1 MKQEWDQNEF
11 GIDWGAKAEKL
22 HMPFIPKIQKHFFCA
37 YHNVGLGSFYHRK
50 EIIKIAW
57 PDYQWHRWNERRLR
71 GDCDYAWITWMGPAG
86 SAKSTDAAVF
96 GLEYWLEAPDRTAV
110 IFCSTT
116 MKMLRMRIWSQ
127 VAHYHQLLPKN
138 VGSVGEL
145 LDSVTRIRWRP
156 GDDKNG
162 VFGMAV
168 EDGPVEQIIN
178 DLIGIHTH
186 RVLLILDEMQGV
198 KEAIMGATS
207 NMVANPVFRF
217 RGMGNPDSL
226 QNPLGKESEP
236 LEGWDSVVRGETEE
250 WETHGGP
257 TKGNGL
263 CQFFDG
269 RKSPADDSPEERAR
283 LPWLCNKEWYD
294 GIVKAAKGNL
304 NDPKV
309 WQFGIGWP
317 PPMGLESTLL
327 DDAILTMFHCKE
339 KAVWTEGY
347 IRCAAF
353 DPARTGGDKRILLFG
368 KRGRSSGTE
377 YDRENRMWS
386 TNVGKTSWVIE
397 CDEELEVPINVE
409 AGGRPIDY
417 QMVDFVKVECIKR
430 GVPPEEFSLF
440 STGAG
445 GPLLSI
451 FREQWSPLVNGIE
464 EGGAPSERVIDD
476 TGKIAKD
483 AYDTRASEIL
493 FNVREFAV
501 SNGLRGLS
509 NNAAYQLCARRTFY
523 RNGKWC
529 AEPKSGSKGRTDE
542 KGRPVKGYKQRLG
555 HSPDEGDA
563 VGGLICHCMN
573 KGAAPNVAVV
583 AQITEQ
589 AQTQYNEWDENNYLK
604 GYSFG

>member
-1 MKQEWDQNEF
+1 MKEEWDANEW
-11 GIDWGAKAEKL
+11 GIDWAAKAKKL
-22 HMPFIPKIQKHFFCA
+22 KLPYIPRIQKHFFCA
-37 YHNVGLGSFYHRK
+37 YHNVGMGSYFHRK
-50 EIIKIAW
+50 EIITTAW
-57 PDYQWHRWNERRLR
+57 PDYQWHRWNERRLK

-127 VAHYHQLLPKN
+127 VAHYHQMLPKN
-138 VGSVGEL
+138 VGHVGEL

-236 LEGWDSVVRGETEE
+236 IEGWDSVVRGETEE

-263 CQFFDG
+263 CQFFNG

-283 LPWLCNKEWYD
+283 LPWLCNKDWFD

-327 DDAILTMFHCKE
+327 DDAIITTFHCKD
-339 KAVWTEGY
+339 KAIWTEGY
-347 IRCAAF
+347 TRCAAL
-353 DPARTGGDKRILLFG
+353 DPARTGGDKRILQFG
-368 KRGRSSGTE
+368 KRGRSSGIE
-377 YDRENRMWS
+377 YDRDSRLWS

-397 CDEELEVPINVE
+397 CDEFLEVPINSE
-409 AGGRPIDY
+409 SSRPIDY
-417 QMVDFVKVECIKR
+417 QMVDYVKVECTKR
-430 GVPPEEFSLF
+430 GIRPEEFSLF

-464 EGGAPSERVIDD
+464 EGGSPSERVIDD

-483 AYDTRASEIL
+483 GYDTRASEL
-493 FNVREFAV
+493 QFNVREFAV
-501 SNGLRGLS
+501 SGGLRGLS
-509 NNAAYQLCARRTFY
+509 NEAAYEFTSRRTFY

-529 AEPKSGSKGRTDE
+529 AEPKTGSKGRTDE
-542 KGRPVKGYKQRLG
+542 KGRPVKGFKQRLG
-555 HSPDEGDA
+555 NSPDHSDA
-563 VGGLICHCMN
+563 VAGLVAHCME
-573 KGAAPNVAVV
+573 KGAAPNVAGVL
-583 AQITEQ
+583 AETSQQ
-589 AQTQYNEWDENNYLK
+589 AQAEYNEWDESNYLK
-604 GYSFG
+604 GFSFV